1 MTASRLLETFRG
13 PGLDP
18 RLHWLSEPPRW
29 ELDPAGGGLRLWPAG
44 RTDFWQRTHYG
55 FEADNGHALLMEA
68 QGDFVLTTR
77 VTAHPRHRYD
87 QAGLLLRLSPAC
99 WIKTSVEFEP
109 EGPNRLGAV
118 VTNAQASDWSTQP
131 LDPEI
136 GTVGFRLRREGRDVI
151 AECCLEGEPWQQL
164 RMARL
169 QELSATGPVLAG
181 LYACSPTA
189 AGFMAAFDR
198 LALEPSQALD

>member
-1 MTASRLLETFRG
+1 MNHATA
-13 PGLDP
+13 LD
-18 RLHWLSEPPRW
+18 WLNEPPRW
-29 ELDPAGGGLRLWPAG
+29 EGDAAAGCLRLWTAG

-55 FEADNGHALLMEA
+55 FEADNGHALLLEA
-68 QGDFVLTTR
+68 DGDVVLTAR

-109 EGPNRLGAV
+109 DGPNRLGAV

-131 LDPEI
+131 LAREI
-136 GTVGFRLRREGRDVI
+136 TTVWFRLRREGQDVL
-151 AECCLEGEPWQQL
+151 ADASLDGARWEQL

-169 QELSATGPVLAG
+169 QELGETGCMQIG

-189 AGFMAAFDR
+189 AGFMAEFAHFDCR
-198 LALEPSQALD
+198 PGRVDRRA